1 MNILTSTPL
10 SDTSINCTSID
21 LTALQE
27 QVLNTMT
34 QGIAV
39 FGFQKADGTIRT
51 AIGTLDHS
59 RIPSKDHPKGTGTKK
74 PNPDVQSFY
83 DLQAMQWKSYK
94 KASLISMLTF

>member
-1 MNILTSTPL
+1 MNILTASPL
-10 SDTSINCTSID
+10 SDIGITFINSDTI
-21 LTALQE
+21 ALQE

-39 FGFQKADGTIRT
+39 FGFQKSDGTIRT